1 MGKGDHCAVYG
12 CDNDRRYPEKYIVS
26 DHVGILRFFSP
37 KNAKDKSAWQKLIN
51 RKNFKV
57 TTNTKVCSNHFLAG
71 YRSEGCPN
79 PTLYL
84 KGYQSKETSKRLP
97 PKDRSKSN
105 IPKRKRRK
113 ILCEGSTEKSFEHQ
127 DKAFFAAE
135 ITAPEQCTEPESVHE
150 DSPHINCTTDLDVT
164 RYDYDDSYSFESDKH
179 DLIDCFCQGN
189 VKTLKRNLFI
199 EQAICQKNC
208 YRYTGL
214 SLEKLNLVFSLIKE
228 KAKSLRYWRGSTDT
242 ATAQSIKR
250 GHVSRVLTHW
260 EEFILTLVRTQKG
273 FDVMFLADTFSVSAS
288 HVSRI
293 YTTWVK
299 FLPNELSFLVP
310 WPSKSEIKE
319 KLPKRF
325 QKFKNLRIII
335 DCTEF
340 FIQKPKIPGSQKIS
354 WSSYKHWNTAK
365 LLVGITPTGIFS
377 FIPPLWTGSISDKE
391 IVTNSGLINL
401 LEKGDGVMADKGF
414 LVRDLLVV
422 KKVHL
427 ISPAYCRGPIL
438 SSR

>member
-26 DHVGILRFFSP
+26 DH
-37 KNAKDKSAWQKLIN
+37 
-51 RKNFKV
+51 
-57 TTNTKVCSNHFLAG
+57 
-71 YRSEGCPN
+71 
-79 PTLYL
+79 
-84 KGYQSKETSKRLP
+84 KET
-97 PKDRSKSN
+97 
-105 IPKRKRRK
+105 K
-113 ILCEGSTEKSFEHQ
+113 ILCEKSFEHQ

-150 DSPHINCTTDLDVT
+150 DSPQINCTTDLDVT
-164 RYDYDDSYSFESDKH
+164 SYDSDESDKH
-179 DLIDCFCQGN
+179 DLIDCFCQGE

-214 SLEKLNLVFSLIKE
+214 SLEKLNLVFSLIEE

-242 ATAQSIKR
+242 ATAQSIKG
-250 GHVSRVLTHW
+250 GHVSRVLSHW
-260 EEFILTLVRTQKG
+260 EEFILTLVRTRKR
-273 FDVMFLADTFSVSAS
+273 FD
-288 HVSRI
+288 
-293 YTTWVK
+293 
-299 FLPNELSFLVP
+299 NELSFVVP

-377 FIPPLWTGSISDKE
+377 FIPPLRTGSISDKE
-391 IVTNSGLINL
+391 MVTNSGLINL

-427 ISPAYCRGPIL
+427 ISPAYCRGPRL
-438 SSR
+438 SSRGTTHTRRVASLRSHVERNILKLKQFQILSGVIPLTLKPVFDNILFMCAALCNLGKRGIK